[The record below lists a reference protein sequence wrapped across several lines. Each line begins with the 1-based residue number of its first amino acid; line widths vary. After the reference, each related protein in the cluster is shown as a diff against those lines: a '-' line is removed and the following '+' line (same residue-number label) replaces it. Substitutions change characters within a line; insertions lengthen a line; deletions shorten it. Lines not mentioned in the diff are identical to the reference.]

1 MVTVDPRAVVSPEA
15 ILGDG
20 VVVEAGAIV
29 ESGAVIGE
37 NCRIKAHAIILG
49 AVRMGKEN
57 EIGYGAVIGGA
68 PQDLGYK
75 GEATLVEMG
84 DGNVIR
90 EYATVHRGAREGGV
104 TRIGNRC
111 YLMVGAH
118 VAHDC
123 VLEDEVILVNN
134 VLLAGHVKVGRRA
147 FLGGGAVVHQHV
159 RIGRLAMVQGG
170 AAIGM
175 DVPPFC
181 MGVRVNRVSG
191 LNRVGLRRAGVGL
204 EVRRELEEMF
214 SLIYRQGLNRA
225 QALERIKELKWKS
238 EEARDMMDFL
248 AGTRRGLC
256 RLYKGED
263 GMGEE

>member
-1 MVTVDPRAVVSPEA
+1 
-15 ILGDG
+15 
-20 VVVEAGAIV
+20 
-29 ESGAVIGE
+29 
-37 NCRIKAHAIILG
+37 
-49 AVRMGKEN
+49 
-57 EIGYGAVIGGA
+57 
-68 PQDLGYK
+68 
-75 GEATLVEMG
+75 
-84 DGNVIR
+84 
-90 EYATVHRGAREGGV
+90 
-104 TRIGNRC
+104 
-111 YLMVGAH
+111 MVGAH

-191 LNRVGLRRAGVGL
+191 LNRVGLRRAGVGV
-204 EVRRELEEMF
+204 ETRRELEEMF

-225 QALERIKELKWKS
+225 QALERMKEREWRS
-238 EEARDMMDFL
+238 EETRDMMDFL

-256 RLYKGED
+256 RLYKGKD